1 LEPPFFFFLKSSL
14 YGFYHKVFERRLGA
28 GLQSYLI
35 IHRNP
40 DLVVLNQ
47 LNVLHCI
54 DGAVVGP
61 HVEAVPLVDF
71 VLVLFG
77 DLLQHLANYLSF
89 TG

>member
-1 LEPPFFFFLKSSL
+1 MVL
-14 YGFYHKVFERRLGA
+14 Y
-28 GLQSYLI
+28 
-35 IHRNP
+35 
-40 DLVVLNQ
+40 Q

-77 DLLQHLANYLSF
+77 DLLHHLTWNKLKLTKFKS
-89 TG
+89 GLP

>member
-40 DLVVLNQ
+40 HLVVLYQ
-47 LNVLHCI
+47 LNILHCI
-54 DGAVVGP
+54 DRAVVGP

-77 DLLQHLANYLSF
+77 DLLHHLVGYLSF